1 MSTLDYTIIWI
12 IELRLHQSYVMDN
25 RKFILSLKK
34 GKEASFREAY
44 LNYYDKLINI
54 AKRFNFSVL
63 TPEDFVQETFL
74 RLYNKR
80 ELLNEDVLF
89 DKQLFTIC
97 KNIIINHV
105 NRENKIIQLDPE
117 FETVQEDPETGIF
130 EERREKL
137 YTFIN
142 LLPEQQ
148 QKIFTLHKLENLSY
162 KEIAAITDLS
172 EKTIANHI
180 YLASKFIRKKIE
192 DH

>member
-1 MSTLDYTIIWI
+1 
-12 IELRLHQSYVMDN
+12 MDN
-25 RKFILSLKK
+25 RKFILSLKN
-34 GKEASFREAY
+34 GNEASFKEAY
-44 LNYYDKLINI
+44 LNYYDKLIGI
-54 AKRFNFSVL
+54 ARRFNFTVL
-63 TPEDFVQETFL
+63 TPQDFVQETFL

-89 DKQLFTIC
+89 DKQLFVIC

-105 NRENKIIQLDPE
+105 NRENKIIQLNTSE
-117 FETVQEDPETGIF
+117 FEIENEDYDDVIF
-130 EERREKL
+130 EERKEIL

-192 DH
+192 NH

>member
-1 MSTLDYTIIWI
+1 
-12 IELRLHQSYVMDN
+12 MDN
-25 RKFILSLKK
+25 KKFILSLKK
-34 GKEASFREAY
+34 GNEASFKEAY
-44 LNYYDKLINI
+44 LNYYDKLIGI
-54 AKRFNFSVL
+54 ARRFNFTVL
-63 TPEDFVQETFL
+63 TPQDFVQETFL

-89 DKQLFTIC
+89 DKQLFVIC

-105 NRENKIIQLDPE
+105 NRENKIIQLDTSN
-117 FETVQEDPETGIF
+117 FEIENEDYDDVIF
-130 EERREKL
+130 EERKEKL
-137 YTFIN
+137 YAFIN

-192 DH
+192 NH

>member
-1 MSTLDYTIIWI
+1 
-12 IELRLHQSYVMDN
+12 MDN
-25 RKFILSLKK
+25 KKFILSLKK
-34 GKEASFREAY
+34 GNEASFKQAY
-44 LNYYDKLINI
+44 LNYYDKLVNI
-54 AKRFNFSVL
+54 AKRFNFTVL
-63 TPEDFVQETFL
+63 TPQDFVQETFL

-97 KNIIINHV
+97 KNIIINHL
-105 NRENKIIQLDPE
+105 NRENKIVSLDPE
-117 FETVQEDPETGIF
+117 FEMEQETTETGVF
-130 EERREKL
+130 EERKEKL

-142 LLPEQQ
+142 QLPEQQ

-162 KEIAAITDLS
+162 KEIAAITELS

-192 DH
+192 EH

>member
-1 MSTLDYTIIWI
+1 
-12 IELRLHQSYVMDN
+12 MDN

-34 GKEASFREAY
+34 GNEDSFKEAY

-54 AKRFNFSVL
+54 AKRFNFTVL
-63 TPEDFVQETFL
+63 NPEDFVQETFL
-74 RLYNKR
+74 RLYNKK
-80 ELLNEDVLF
+80 ELLNEEVLF

-97 KNIIINHV
+97 KNIIINHL
-105 NRENKIIQLDPE
+105 NRENKIIQLDPLQSE
-117 FETVQEDPETGIF
+117 AVQEETDTGIF

-137 YTFIN
+137 HAVIN
-142 LLPEQQ
+142 QLPEQQ

-162 KEIAAITDLS
+162 KEIAEITNLS

-192 DH
+192 ND

>member
-1 MSTLDYTIIWI
+1 
-12 IELRLHQSYVMDN
+12 MDN

-34 GKEASFREAY
+34 GNEASFKEVY
-44 LNYYDKLINI
+44 LTYYDKLINI
-54 AKRFNFSVL
+54 ARRFDFTVL
-63 TPEDFVQETFL
+63 TPQDFVQETFL

-80 ELLNEDVLF
+80 ELLNEEVLF

-97 KNIIINHV
+97 KNIILNHV
-105 NRENKIIQLDPE
+105 NRENRIIQLDPE
-117 FETVQEDPETGIF
+117 FEKMEPEDTENIIF

-137 YTFIN
+137 HNFIN

-192 DH
+192 EH

>member
-1 MSTLDYTIIWI
+1 
-12 IELRLHQSYVMDN
+12 MDN

-34 GKEASFREAY
+34 GNEAAFKEAY

-54 AKRFNFSVL
+54 AKRFNFTVL
-63 TPEDFVQETFL
+63 TPQDFVQETFL
-74 RLYNKR
+74 RLHNNR

-97 KNIIINHV
+97 KNIIINHL
-105 NRENKIIQLDPE
+105 NRENKIIQLDPLNLE
-117 FETVQEDPETGIF
+117 IGEEDNETGIF

-137 YTFIN
+137 HSFIN
-142 LLPEQQ
+142 QLPEQQ

-162 KEIAAITDLS
+162 KEIAAITELS

-180 YLASKFIRKKIE
+180 YLASKFIRKKIK

>member
-1 MSTLDYTIIWI
+1 
-12 IELRLHQSYVMDN
+12 MDN

-34 GKEASFREAY
+34 GNEDSFKEAY

-54 AKRFNFSVL
+54 AKRFNFTVL
-63 TPEDFVQETFL
+63 APQDFVQETFL
-74 RLYNKR
+74 RVYNKR

-97 KNIIINHV
+97 KNIIINHL
-105 NRENKIIQLDPE
+105 NRENKIIQLDPLQ
-117 FETVQEDPETGIF
+117 FEMEQEETETDVF
-130 EERREKL
+130 EERKEKL
-137 YTFIN
+137 YSFIN

-192 DH
+192 NH

>member
-1 MSTLDYTIIWI
+1 
-12 IELRLHQSYVMDN
+12 MDN

-34 GKEASFREAY
+34 GNEATFKAVY
-44 LNYYDKLINI
+44 LNYYDRLINI
-54 AKRFNFSVL
+54 AKRFDFKVL

-74 RLYNKR
+74 RLYDKR
-80 ELLNEDVLF
+80 ELLNENILL

-105 NRENKIIQLDPE
+105 NRENKIIQLDPFKSE
-117 FETVQEDPETGIF
+117 IADEDSDTGNF
-130 EERREKL
+130 EERKELL
-137 YTFIN
+137 YNYIN

-162 KEIAAITDLS
+162 KEIAAMTDLS

-192 DH
+192 EH

>member
-1 MSTLDYTIIWI
+1 
-12 IELRLHQSYVMDN
+12 MDN
-25 RKFILSLKK
+25 KKFILSLKK
-34 GKEASFREAY
+34 GNEASFKEAY

-54 AKRFNFSVL
+54 AKRFNFTFL
-63 TPEDFVQETFL
+63 TPQDFVQETFL

-105 NRENKIIQLDPE
+105 NRENKIIQLDPLQVDI
-117 FETVQEDPETGIF
+117 VQEDTETGIF
-130 EERREKL
+130 EERQEKL
-137 YTFIN
+137 HSFIK

-148 QKIFTLHKLENLSY
+148 QKIYTLHKLESLSY
-162 KEIAAITDLS
+162 KEIAAITELS

-192 DH
+192 NH

>member
-1 MSTLDYTIIWI
+1 
-12 IELRLHQSYVMDN
+12 MDN

-34 GKEASFREAY
+34 GKEASFKEAY
-44 LNYYDKLINI
+44 LKYYDRLISI
-54 AKRFNFSVL
+54 ARRFNFSVL
-63 TPEDFVQETFL
+63 TPQDFVQETFL
-74 RLYNKR
+74 RLYDKR

-97 KNIIINHV
+97 KNIIINHL
-105 NRENKIIQLDPE
+105 NRENKIIQMDPLQ
-117 FETVQEDPETGIF
+117 FEIEQEDTDTGIF

-192 DH
+192 NH

>member
-1 MSTLDYTIIWI
+1 
-12 IELRLHQSYVMDN
+12 MDN
-25 RKFILSLKK
+25 KKFILSLKK
-34 GKEASFREAY
+34 GNEASFKEAY
-44 LNYYDKLINI
+44 LNYYDKLIGI
-54 AKRFNFSVL
+54 ARRFNFTVL
-63 TPEDFVQETFL
+63 TPQDFVQETFL

-89 DKQLFTIC
+89 DKQLFVIC

-105 NRENKIIQLDPE
+105 NRENKIIQLDTSN
-117 FETVQEDPETGIF
+117 FEIENEDYDDVIF
-130 EERREKL
+130 EERKEIL

-192 DH
+192 NH

>member
-1 MSTLDYTIIWI
+1 
-12 IELRLHQSYVMDN
+12 MDN

-34 GKEASFREAY
+34 GNEAAFKQAY

-54 AKRFNFSVL
+54 AKRFNFTVL
-63 TPEDFVQETFL
+63 TSQDFVQETFL
-74 RLYNKR
+74 RLYDKR
-80 ELLNEDVLF
+80 TLLNEDVLF

-105 NRENKIIQLDPE
+105 NRENKIIELNPSQFHNEQD
-117 FETVQEDPETGIF
+117 DAETGIF
-130 EERREKL
+130 EERQEKL
-137 YTFIN
+137 QTFIN
-142 LLPEQQ
+142 QLPEQQ

-180 YLASKFIRKKIE
+180 YLANKFIRKKVE
-192 DH
+192 ND

>member
-1 MSTLDYTIIWI
+1 
-12 IELRLHQSYVMDN
+12 MDN
-25 RKFILSLKK
+25 KKFILSLKK
-34 GKEASFREAY
+34 GNEASFKEAY

-54 AKRFNFSVL
+54 AKRFNFTVL
-63 TPEDFVQETFL
+63 TPQDFVQETFL

-105 NRENKIIQLDPE
+105 NRENKIIQLDPLQVDI
-117 FETVQEDPETGIF
+117 VQEDTETGIF
-130 EERREKL
+130 EERQEKL
-137 YTFIN
+137 HSFIK

-148 QKIFTLHKLENLSY
+148 QKIYTLHKLESLSY
-162 KEIAAITDLS
+162 KEIAAITELS

-192 DH
+192 NH

>member
-1 MSTLDYTIIWI
+1 
-12 IELRLHQSYVMDN
+12 MDN
-25 RKFILSLKK
+25 KKFILSLKK
-34 GKEASFREAY
+34 GNEAAFKEVYF
-44 LNYYDKLINI
+44 NYYDKLINI
-54 AKRFNFSVL
+54 ARRFNFTVL

-105 NRENKIIQLDPE
+105 NRENKIIQLDPAQ
-117 FETVQEDPETGIF
+117 VSIPEEPADSGLF
-130 EERREKL
+130 EERQEKL
-137 YTFIN
+137 QNFISQ
-142 LLPEQQ
+142 LPEQQ

-162 KEIAAITDLS
+162 KEIAEITDLS

-192 DH
+192 NH

>member
-1 MSTLDYTIIWI
+1 
-12 IELRLHQSYVMDN
+12 MDN
-25 RKFILSLKK
+25 KKFILSLKK
-34 GKEASFREAY
+34 GNEAAFKAAY

-54 AKRFNFSVL
+54 AKRFNFTVL
-63 TPEDFVQETFL
+63 TPQDFVQETFL

-97 KNIIINHV
+97 KNIIINHL
-105 NRENKIIQLDPE
+105 NRENKIIQLDPINME
-117 FETVQEDPETGIF
+117 MVEEEIETGIF

-137 YTFIN
+137 HFFIN
-142 LLPEQQ
+142 ELPEQQ

-162 KEIAAITDLS
+162 KEIAAITELS

>member
-1 MSTLDYTIIWI
+1 MNNKKL
-12 IELRLHQSYVMDN
+12 
-25 RKFILSLKK
+25 ILSLKK
-34 GKEASFREAY
+34 GNEAAFKEVYF
-44 LNYYDKLINI
+44 NYYDKLINI
-54 AKRFNFSVL
+54 ARRFNDSVL

-80 ELLNEDVLF
+80 ELLHEDVLL

-105 NRENKIIQLDPE
+105 NRESKIIPLYPD
-117 FETVQEDPETGIF
+117 QEILIQEESDRGVF
-130 EERREKL
+130 EERQEKL
-137 YTFIN
+137 QNFISQ
-142 LLPEQQ
+142 LPEQQ

-192 DH
+192 NH

>member
-1 MSTLDYTIIWI
+1 
-12 IELRLHQSYVMDN
+12 MDN
-25 RKFILSLKK
+25 KKFILSLKK
-34 GKEASFREAY
+34 GNEAAFKEVYF
-44 LNYYDKLINI
+44 NYYDKLINI
-54 AKRFNFSVL
+54 ARRFNSTVL

-80 ELLNEDVLF
+80 ELLNEEVLF

-105 NRENKIIQLDPE
+105 NRENKIIQLDPGQ
-117 FETVQEDPETGIF
+117 VSIPEEPADSGLF
-130 EERREKL
+130 EERQEKL
-137 YTFIN
+137 QNFISQ
-142 LLPEQQ
+142 LPEQQ

-162 KEIAAITDLS
+162 KEIAEITDLS

-192 DH
+192 NH

>member
-1 MSTLDYTIIWI
+1 
-12 IELRLHQSYVMDN
+12 MDN
-25 RKFILSLKK
+25 KKFILSLKK
-34 GKEASFREAY
+34 GKEASFRKAY
-44 LNYYDKLINI
+44 LDYYDKLVNI
-54 AKRFNFSVL
+54 ARRFDFTVL
-63 TPEDFVQETFL
+63 TPQDFVQETFL

-105 NRENKIIQLDPE
+105 NRENKIVQLDPSQ
-117 FETVQEDPETGIF
+117 FEMEQEDTDTEIF
-130 EERREKL
+130 EERKEKL
-137 YTFIN
+137 YSVIN

-162 KEIAAITDLS
+162 KEIAAMTDLS